1 MAPMSHAP
9 HTSGPVPVNPP
20 AGGGANPLGGIA
32 ANLLGGIAPTRLG
45 ADHPDVAA
53 RAEVAGGRKV
63 ADVARDYPASSYV
76 WAVLAEEALDRGDEV
91 TAYAFARTGYHRGLD
106 SLRKAGWRGQGPIP
120 VDHEANQG
128 FLRALLALAEA
139 AEIIG
144 EDAEATRCQTFL
156 ADSGVSADAVAALR

>member
-1 MAPMSHAP
+1 MATMSHVP
-9 HTSGPVPVNPP
+9 HSSGPVPT
-20 AGGGANPLGGIA
+20 
-32 ANLLGGIAPTRLG
+32 NLLGGIAPTLLG

-53 RAEVAGGRKV
+53 RAEVAGGRAV
-63 ADVARDYPASSYV
+63 SDVARDYPASSYV
-76 WAVLAEEALDRGDEV
+76 WAVLAEGALDRGDEV

-120 VDHEANQG
+120 VEHEANQG

-144 EDAEATRCQTFL
+144 ESDEAARCQAFL

>member
-1 MAPMSHAP
+1 MTLMSHPP
-9 HTSGPVPVNPP
+9 HTPGLVPT
-20 AGGGANPLGGIA
+20 
-32 ANLLGGIAPTRLG
+32 NLLAGTPATRLG

-53 RAEVAGGRKV
+53 RAEVAAGRAV

-76 WAVLAEEALDRGDEV
+76 WAVLAEGALDRGDEV

-106 SLRKAGWRGQGPIP
+106 SLRRAGWRGHGPIP
-120 VDHEANQG
+120 ADHEANQG

-144 EDAEATRCQTFL
+144 EDGEAARCQTFL
-156 ADSGVSADAVAALR
+156 ADSGVLADAVAALR